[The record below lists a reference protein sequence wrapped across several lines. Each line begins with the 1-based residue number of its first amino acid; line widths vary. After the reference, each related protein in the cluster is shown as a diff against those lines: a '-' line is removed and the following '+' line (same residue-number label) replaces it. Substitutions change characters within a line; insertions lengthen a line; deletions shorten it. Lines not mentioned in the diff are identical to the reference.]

1 MVSSG
6 VKIFEKNSQSTRE
19 MSGAEYRL
27 SQDGAAMFEP
37 FMTKRKVTLTGEEM
51 AKFIHGG
58 TFRVRCCPFFP
69 WFQRRFRRAI
79 SAIVLLFCFARP
91 IITCLI
97 HATP

>member
-1 MVSSG
+1 VVSSG
-6 VKIFEKNSQSTRE
+6 VKLFEKNSQSTRD

-58 TFRVRCCPFFP
+58 TFY
-69 WFQRRFRRAI
+69 RRSV
-79 SAIVLLFCFARP
+79 SAIEFGDCARRLCACFALPDHRP
-91 IITCLI
+91 S
-97 HATP
+97 HP